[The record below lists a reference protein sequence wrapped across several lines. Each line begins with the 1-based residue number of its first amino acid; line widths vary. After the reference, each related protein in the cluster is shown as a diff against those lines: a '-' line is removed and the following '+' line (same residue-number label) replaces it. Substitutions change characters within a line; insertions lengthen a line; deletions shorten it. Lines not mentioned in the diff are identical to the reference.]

1 MKFDILQLV
10 GYHEKWHGQIQDKR
24 PITKYSINEKIIDYI
39 FDKINIDEGSFVEFG
54 AWDGKINSNA
64 RNLFR
69 KGWKG
74 LFIESDGDRFNQ
86 LSLNY
91 KSKKNIYLSSSHI
104 DFEKNKLDNEI
115 EKSLNNPIDFMSIDI
130 DGLDLEIFKTI
141 QKFFPTVLCI
151 EGGQVLEPY
160 QNIVNNKIAKQ
171 NVQQSLYQM
180 NKIIEERGYK
190 LICAYQDAF
199 FILEH
204 KFHLLNINQKDIFFH
219 YVDGLLAYPRIPYLY
234 ILLNTINIQN
244 RVINYILKPIDKTTV
259 MYVGKHGSISEK
271 SNWVNKNYSLIQ
283 SRLNNL
289 IKLRMEFPYN
299 EYDETLWEKV

>member
-1 MKFDILQLV
+1 MQYRLKKISGDASFREFYRIQKGFKSSIIVVAKKDKFKNLVTYSAVNKILNMNGILA
-10 GYHEKWHGQIQDKR
+10 
-24 PITKYSINEKIIDYI
+24 PNLLSNFINEKIIDYI
-39 FDKINIDEGSFVEFG
+39 FDKINIDKGSFVEFG

-64 RNLFR
+64 RNLFH

-74 LFIESDGDRFNQ
+74 LFIESDSDRFNQ
-86 LSLNY
+86 LSVNY

-115 EKSLNNPIDFMSIDI
+115 ENSLNNPIDFMSIDV

-180 NKIIEERGYK
+180 NKIIEKRGYK
-190 LICAYQDAF
+190 LVCAYQDAF
-199 FILEH
+199 FILED
-204 KFHLLNINQKDIFFH
+204 KMFLISQASIKNVFFSFIN
-219 YVDGLLAYPRIPYLY
+219 
-234 ILLNTINIQN
+234 
-244 RVINYILKPIDKTTV
+244 
-259 MYVGKHGSISEK
+259 GSIIAPLLE
-271 SNWVNKNYSLIQ
+271 
-283 SRLNNL
+283 
-289 IKLRMEFPYN
+289 P
-299 EYDETLWEKV
+299 